1 MLALAVYVV
10 TIVAILLMFARIH
23 LQEIWL
29 VMFFLSLHSF
39 SLSLS
44 LSLSFSLSLFEWLLL
59 RTSSSN
65 PYFLFAC
72 DVDDV
77 TLSPLS
83 V

>member
-1 MLALAVYVV
+1 MSNYASPGSVCSDYCGDFVDVCSDPLARDLAGDV
-10 TIVAILLMFARIH
+10 FP
-23 LQEIWL
+23 
-29 VMFFLSLHSF
+29 LSLSP
-39 SLSLS
+39 S
-44 LSLSFSLSLFEWLLL
+44 LSLSFLPLSRLLL

-72 DVDDV
+72 DVVDV